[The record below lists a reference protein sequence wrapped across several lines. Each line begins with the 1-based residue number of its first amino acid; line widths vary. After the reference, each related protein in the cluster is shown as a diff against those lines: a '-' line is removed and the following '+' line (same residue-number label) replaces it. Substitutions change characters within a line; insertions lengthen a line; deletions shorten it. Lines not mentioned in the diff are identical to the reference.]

1 MSVLTNAEKPTVN
14 FFIKFYESQ
23 NKRTVSKLRCLWL
36 TFVFYLFQSAASE
49 DNLPS
54 NLLYSQ
60 CSKTLDVILKLRPE
74 SIVDGFMNIWI
85 IKPGSSSRGRG
96 ISLDMRLENIV
107 SIVNK
112 SSGHQG
118 RYIVQKYIERP
129 FLIYET
135 KFDIRQWFLVTSWNP
150 LNVWMYRDSYLR
162 WGAWHLPIIITIS
175 NV

>member
-1 MSVLTNAEKPTVN
+1 MEKEFSPENKIVLA
-14 FFIKFYESQ
+14 FILQTPHSDE
-23 NKRTVSKLRCLWL
+23 CL
-36 TFVFYLFQSAASE
+36 T
-49 DNLPS
+49 S
-54 NLLYSQ
+54 NHLYTQ

-96 ISLDMRLENIV
+96 ISLDMKLENIL
-107 SIVNK
+107 SMVNK
-112 SSGHQG
+112 STGHQG

-162 WGAWHLPIIITIS
+162 
-175 NV
+175 

>member
-1 MSVLTNAEKPTVN
+1 MYDM
-14 FFIKFYESQ
+14 FFNQ
-23 NKRTVSKLRCLWL
+23 KLMFCQIPCEFLIFEFFWSAL
-36 TFVFYLFQSAASE
+36 PIITPFQTPASD
-49 DNLPS
+49 DNLQS
-54 NLLYSQ
+54 HHLYTQ

-107 SIVNK
+107 SVVNK

-135 KFDIRQWFLVTSWNP
+135 KFD
-150 LNVWMYRDSYLR
+150 
-162 WGAWHLPIIITIS
+162 
-175 NV
+175 